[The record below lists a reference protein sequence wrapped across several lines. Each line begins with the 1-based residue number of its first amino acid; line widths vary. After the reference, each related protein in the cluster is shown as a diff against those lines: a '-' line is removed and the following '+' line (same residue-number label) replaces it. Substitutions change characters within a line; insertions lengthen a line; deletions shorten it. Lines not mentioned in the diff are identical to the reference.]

1 MNSVWLHA
9 ELVDL
14 FVELDGDAA
23 AFEERAALP
32 MGTVTISQP
41 QQAGSA
47 MSTQSP
53 SAGEQ
58 EKSHPV
64 SHCWVSIMVVQ
75 PGFMHMPLN
84 GLVHMQVSTQPF
96 WRARHCD
103 RWQAEMW
110 MQPSTA

>member
-1 MNSVWLHA
+1 MHA

-32 MGTVTISQP
+32 KGTITISQP
-41 QQAGSA
+41 QQAGSEK
-47 MSTQSP
+47 STQSP
-53 SAGEQ
+53 SAGERQ
-58 EKSHPV
+58 KSHPDF
-64 SHCWVSIMVVQ
+64 HCWVSIMVAR

-84 GLVHMQVSTQPF
+84 RLVHMQVSTPRF

-103 RWQAEMW
+103 R
-110 MQPSTA
+110 